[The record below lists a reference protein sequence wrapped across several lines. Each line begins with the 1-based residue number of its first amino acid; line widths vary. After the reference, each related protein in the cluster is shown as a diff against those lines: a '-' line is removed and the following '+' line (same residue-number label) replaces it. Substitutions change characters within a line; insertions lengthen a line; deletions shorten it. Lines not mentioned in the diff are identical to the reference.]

1 MKRIFIN
8 IISNFSYTGKMLKL
22 MWKSDKLYIIYLL
35 LDIIVYSIIPFT
47 NVYLV
52 QQSIHM
58 LETGAD
64 FHKYIP
70 IIVGL
75 IVGNLILNYIHNFL
89 NYKRDTHGSMISVI
103 LYKNVFVKTLNLDY
117 EKIIDKNVQE
127 MRELS
132 LRIIDN
138 SRFSTMTV
146 AFHNVVSSIIVITGI
161 SYLLAKIDFWILF
174 IVLVIVIVNSISVI
188 YRNKYERKVDID
200 INPIIRKIQYF
211 MGIGSNYSYVKEMKL
226 FSMNDN
232 VINEYVNLQ
241 KEMHKGVDKTRR
253 LSLFGYTIS
262 YISQAILNIVVYLY
276 LGYRVLVNKNLSITD
291 FSVFLAAVVNFN
303 GAIQRIVTAHLQI
316 NNNGQYLKDYFE
328 FMKINNIAE
337 EKSIKHDLIINK
349 NNIIEFKDVSY
360 RYPNQEKYAIKNI
373 SLKFNTGEKI
383 AIVGENGSSKTTLVM
398 LLMRMIDPTEGEI
411 LFNGINIKD
420 FKIDEYRKMF
430 STVFQDFKL
439 FAFTIK
445 DNVSA
450 MPNED
455 QENIDE
461 KVNNALSSVGLADKI
476 KSLPKGINTYIEQIY
491 DKEGILLSGGES
503 QRIAIARALYKDSPI
518 FILDEPTA
526 ALDPRVEYEIY
537 SKFEE
542 FTQNKTTLYI
552 THRLAS
558 TRFCNKIIVLRN
570 GEIIELGDHKELM
583 KMNGYYAELF
593 NMQAQYYIA
602 NTNETTNE

>member
-1 MKRIFIN
+1 MKKIFIN

-22 MWKSDKLYIIYLL
+22 MWKSDKQYIVYLL
-35 LDIIVYSIIPFT
+35 LDIIVWSIIPFV

-52 QQSIHM
+52 QESINM

-64 FHKYIP
+64 FQNYVP

-75 IVGNLILNYIHNFL
+75 VIGNLILNYCHNYL
-89 NYKRDTHGSMISVI
+89 NYKRDLHGSIISVI
-103 LYKNVFVKTLNLDY
+103 LYKNIFIKTLNLDY
-117 EKIIDKNVQE
+117 EKIIDKNIQE

-138 SRFSTMTV
+138 SRFSVMTV
-146 AFHNVVSSIIVITGI
+146 AFHNLVSSIIVITGI
-161 SYLLAKIDFWILF
+161 SYLLAQIDLWILF
-174 IVLVIVIVNSISVI
+174 IVLTIVIVNSISVI
-188 YRNKYERKVDID
+188 YRNRYERKVEID

-211 MGIGSNYSYVKEMKL
+211 MGIGSNYSYIKEMKL
-226 FSMNDN
+226 FSMNNN
-232 VINEYVNLQ
+232 VVNEYVNLQ
-241 KEMHKGVDKTRR
+241 KEMYKGVNKTRR

-262 YISQAILNIVVYLY
+262 HISQAILNIVIYLY
-276 LGYRVLVNKNLSITD
+276 LGYRVLVNKNLSIAE

-303 GAIQRIVTAHLQI
+303 GSIQRIFTSHLQI

-328 FMKINNIAE
+328 FMKINNIE
-337 EKSIKHDLIINK
+337 EDESVKQDLIVRK
-349 NNIIEFKDVSY
+349 YNIIEFKNVSY
-360 RYPNQEKYAIKNI
+360 RYPNQENYAIKNL
-373 SLKFNTGEKI
+373 SLKFNTGEKLS
-383 AIVGENGSSKTTLVM
+383 IVGENGSGKTTLVM

-411 LFNGINIKD
+411 LFNGINIKNL
-420 FKIDEYRKMF
+420 KIDEYRKLF

-445 DNVSA
+445 ENVSA
-450 MPNED
+450 LSSERRED
-455 QENIDE
+455 IDK
-461 KVNNALSSVGLADKI
+461 KVNKALYSIGLGEKI
-476 KSLPKGINTYIEQIY
+476 NSLPKGIYTYIEQIY

-503 QRIAIARALYKDSPI
+503 QRIAIARALYKDSQI

-542 FTQNKTTLYI
+542 FTQNKTILYI

-558 TRFCNKIIVLRN
+558 TKFCNKIVVLKK
-570 GEIIELGDHKELM
+570 GEVIELGTHNELM
-583 KMNGYYAELF
+583 KMNGYYSELF
-593 NMQAQYYIA
+593 NMQAQYYIEKSGKI
-602 NTNETTNE
+602 NE

>member
-1 MKRIFIN
+1 MKKIVIN

-22 MWKSDKLYIIYLL
+22 MWKSDKQYIVYLL
-35 LDIIVYSIIPFT
+35 LDIIVWSIIPFV

-52 QQSIHM
+52 QESINM

-64 FHKYIP
+64 FQNYVP

-75 IVGNLILNYIHNFL
+75 VIGNLILNYCHNYL
-89 NYKRDTHGSMISVI
+89 NYKRDLHGSIISVI
-103 LYKNVFVKTLNLDY
+103 LYKNIFIKTLNLDY
-117 EKIIDKNVQE
+117 EKIIDKNIQE

-138 SRFSTMTV
+138 SRFSVMTV
-146 AFHNVVSSIIVITGI
+146 AFHNLVSSIIVITGI
-161 SYLLAKIDFWILF
+161 SYLLAQIDLWILF
-174 IVLVIVIVNSISVI
+174 IVLTIVIVNSISVI
-188 YRNKYERKVDID
+188 YRNRYERKVEID

-211 MGIGSNYSYVKEMKL
+211 MGIGSNYSYIKEMKL
-226 FSMNDN
+226 FSMNNN
-232 VINEYVNLQ
+232 VVNEYVNLQ
-241 KEMHKGVDKTRR
+241 KEMYKGVNKTRR

-262 YISQAILNIVVYLY
+262 HISQAILNIVIYLY
-276 LGYRVLVNKNLSITD
+276 LGYRVLVNKNLSIAE

-303 GAIQRIVTAHLQI
+303 GSIQRIFTSHLQI

-328 FMKINNIAE
+328 FMKINNIE
-337 EKSIKHDLIINK
+337 EDESVKQDLIVRK
-349 NNIIEFKDVSY
+349 YNIIEFKNVSY
-360 RYPNQEKYAIKNI
+360 RYPNQENYAIKNL
-373 SLKFNTGEKI
+373 SLKFNTGEKLS
-383 AIVGENGSSKTTLVM
+383 IVGENGSGKTTLVM

-411 LFNGINIKD
+411 LFNGINIKNL
-420 FKIDEYRKMF
+420 KIDEYRKLF

-445 DNVSA
+445 ENVSA
-450 MPNED
+450 LSSERRED
-455 QENIDE
+455 IDK
-461 KVNNALSSVGLADKI
+461 KVNKALYSIGLGEKI
-476 KSLPKGINTYIEQIY
+476 NSLPKGIYTYIEQIY

-503 QRIAIARALYKDSPI
+503 QRIAIARALYKDSQI

-542 FTQNKTTLYI
+542 FTQNKTILYI

-558 TRFCNKIIVLRN
+558 TKFCNKIVVLKK
-570 GEIIELGDHKELM
+570 GEVIELGTHNELM
-583 KMNGYYAELF
+583 KMNGKKLKENKVRLTVLMILVM
-593 NMQAQYYIA
+593 NI
-602 NTNETTNE
+602 

>member
-1 MKRIFIN
+1 MKKIFIN

-22 MWKSDKLYIIYLL
+22 MWKSDKQYIVYLL
-35 LDIIVYSIIPFT
+35 LDIIVWSIIPFV

-52 QQSIHM
+52 QESINM

-64 FHKYIP
+64 FQNYVP

-75 IVGNLILNYIHNFL
+75 VIGNLILNYCHNYL
-89 NYKRDTHGSMISVI
+89 NYKRDLHGSIISVI
-103 LYKNVFVKTLNLDY
+103 LYKNIFVKTLNLDY
-117 EKIIDKNVQE
+117 EKIIDKNIQE

-138 SRFSTMTV
+138 SRFSVMTV
-146 AFHNVVSSIIVITGI
+146 AFHNLVSSIIVITGI
-161 SYLLAKIDFWILF
+161 SYLLAQIDLWILF
-174 IVLVIVIVNSISVI
+174 IVLTIVIVNSISVI
-188 YRNKYERKVDID
+188 YRNRYERKVEID

-211 MGIGSNYSYVKEMKL
+211 MGIGSNYSYIKEMKL
-226 FSMNDN
+226 FSMNNN
-232 VINEYVNLQ
+232 VVNEYVNLQ
-241 KEMHKGVDKTRR
+241 KEMYKGVNKTRR

-262 YISQAILNIVVYLY
+262 HISQAILNIVIYLY
-276 LGYRVLVNKNLSITD
+276 LGYRVLVNKNLSIAE

-303 GAIQRIVTAHLQI
+303 GSIQRIFTSHLQI

-328 FMKINNIAE
+328 FMKINNIE
-337 EKSIKHDLIINK
+337 EDESVKQDLIVRK
-349 NNIIEFKDVSY
+349 YNIIEFKNVSY
-360 RYPNQEKYAIKNI
+360 RYPNQENYAIKNL
-373 SLKFNTGEKI
+373 SLKFNTGEKLS
-383 AIVGENGSSKTTLVM
+383 IVGENGSGKTTLVM

-411 LFNGINIKD
+411 LFNGINIKNL
-420 FKIDEYRKMF
+420 KIDEYRKLF

-445 DNVSA
+445 ENVSA
-450 MPNED
+450 LSSERRED
-455 QENIDE
+455 IDK
-461 KVNNALSSVGLADKI
+461 KVNKALYSIGLGEKI
-476 KSLPKGINTYIEQIY
+476 NSLPKGIYTYIEQIY

-542 FTQNKTTLYI
+542 FTQNKTILYI

-558 TRFCNKIIVLRN
+558 TKFCNKIVVLKK
-570 GEIIELGDHKELM
+570 GEVIELGTHNELM
-583 KMNGYYAELF
+583 KMNGYYSELF
-593 NMQAQYYIA
+593 NMQAQYYIEKSG
-602 NTNETTNE
+602 TNNG

>member
-1 MKRIFIN
+1 MKKIFIN

-22 MWKSDKLYIIYLL
+22 MWKSDKQYIVYLL
-35 LDIIVYSIIPFT
+35 LDIIVWSIIPFV

-52 QQSIHM
+52 QESINM

-64 FHKYIP
+64 FQNYVP

-75 IVGNLILNYIHNFL
+75 VIGNLILNYCHNYL
-89 NYKRDTHGSMISVI
+89 NYKRDLHGSIISVI
-103 LYKNVFVKTLNLDY
+103 LYKNIFIKTLNLDY
-117 EKIIDKNVQE
+117 EKIIDKNIQE

-138 SRFSTMTV
+138 SRFSVMTV
-146 AFHNVVSSIIVITGI
+146 AFHNLVSSIIVITGI
-161 SYLLAKIDFWILF
+161 SYLLAQIDLWILF
-174 IVLVIVIVNSISVI
+174 IVLTIVIVNSISVI
-188 YRNKYERKVDID
+188 YRNRYERKVEID

-211 MGIGSNYSYVKEMKL
+211 MGIGSNYSYIKEMKL
-226 FSMNDN
+226 FSMNNN
-232 VINEYVNLQ
+232 VVNEYVNLQ
-241 KEMHKGVDKTRR
+241 KKMYKGVNKTRR

-262 YISQAILNIVVYLY
+262 HISQAILNIVIYLY
-276 LGYRVLVNKNLSITD
+276 LGYRVLVNKNLSIAE

-303 GAIQRIVTAHLQI
+303 GSIQRIFTSHLQI

-328 FMKINNIAE
+328 FMKINNIE
-337 EKSIKHDLIINK
+337 EDESVKQDLIVRK
-349 NNIIEFKDVSY
+349 YNIIEFKNVSY
-360 RYPNQEKYAIKNI
+360 RYPNQENYAIKNL
-373 SLKFNTGEKI
+373 SLKFNTGEKLS
-383 AIVGENGSSKTTLVM
+383 IVGENGSGKTTLVM

-411 LFNGINIKD
+411 LFNGINIKNL
-420 FKIDEYRKMF
+420 KIDEYRKLF

-445 DNVSA
+445 ENVSA
-450 MPNED
+450 LSSERRED
-455 QENIDE
+455 IDK
-461 KVNNALSSVGLADKI
+461 KVNKALYSIGLGEKI
-476 KSLPKGINTYIEQIY
+476 NSLPKGIYTYIEQIY

-542 FTQNKTTLYI
+542 FTQNKTILYI

-558 TRFCNKIIVLRN
+558 TKFCNKIVVLKK
-570 GEIIELGDHKELM
+570 GEVIELGTHNELM
-583 KMNGYYAELF
+583 KMNGYYSELF
-593 NMQAQYYIA
+593 NMQAQYYIEKSG
-602 NTNETTNE
+602 TNNE

>member
-1 MKRIFIN
+1 MKKIFIN

-22 MWKSDKLYIIYLL
+22 MWKSDKQYIVYLL
-35 LDIIVYSIIPFT
+35 LDIIVWSIIPFV

-52 QQSIHM
+52 QESINM

-64 FHKYIP
+64 FQNYVP

-75 IVGNLILNYIHNFL
+75 VIGNLILNYCHNYL
-89 NYKRDTHGSMISVI
+89 NYKRDLHGSIISVI
-103 LYKNVFVKTLNLDY
+103 LYKNIFIKTLNLDY
-117 EKIIDKNVQE
+117 EKIIDKNIQE

-138 SRFSTMTV
+138 SRFSVMTV
-146 AFHNVVSSIIVITGI
+146 AFHNLVSSIIVITGI
-161 SYLLAKIDFWILF
+161 SYLLAQIDLWILF
-174 IVLVIVIVNSISVI
+174 IVLTIVIVNSISVI
-188 YRNKYERKVDID
+188 YRNRYERKVEID

-211 MGIGSNYSYVKEMKL
+211 MGIGSNYSYIKEMKL
-226 FSMNDN
+226 FSMNNN
-232 VINEYVNLQ
+232 VVNEYVNLQ
-241 KEMHKGVDKTRR
+241 KEMYKGVNKTRR

-262 YISQAILNIVVYLY
+262 HISQAILNIVIYLY
-276 LGYRVLVNKNLSITD
+276 LGYRVLVNKNLSIAE

-303 GAIQRIVTAHLQI
+303 GSIQRIFTSHLQI

-328 FMKINNIAE
+328 FMKINNIE
-337 EKSIKHDLIINK
+337 EDESVKQDLIVRK
-349 NNIIEFKDVSY
+349 YNIIEFKNVSY
-360 RYPNQEKYAIKNI
+360 RYPNQENYAIKNL
-373 SLKFNTGEKI
+373 SLKFNTGEKLS
-383 AIVGENGSSKTTLVM
+383 IVGENGSGKTTLVM

-411 LFNGINIKD
+411 LFNGINIKNL
-420 FKIDEYRKMF
+420 KIDEYRKLF

-445 DNVSA
+445 ENVSA
-450 MPNED
+450 LSSERRED
-455 QENIDE
+455 IDK
-461 KVNNALSSVGLADKI
+461 KVNKALYSIGLGEKI
-476 KSLPKGINTYIEQIY
+476 NSLPKGIYTYIEQIY

-503 QRIAIARALYKDSPI
+503 QRIAIARALYKDSQI

-542 FTQNKTTLYI
+542 FTQNKTILYI

-558 TRFCNKIIVLRN
+558 TKFCNKIVVLKK
-570 GEIIELGDHKELM
+570 GEVIELGTHNELM
-583 KMNGYYAELF
+583 KMNGYYSELF
-593 NMQAQYYIA
+593 NMQAQYYIEKSG
-602 NTNETTNE
+602 NNNE

>member
-1 MKRIFIN
+1 MKKIFIN

-22 MWKSDKLYIIYLL
+22 MWKSDKQYIVYLL
-35 LDIIVYSIIPFT
+35 LDIIVWSIIPFV

-52 QQSIHM
+52 QESINM

-64 FHKYIP
+64 FQNYVP

-75 IVGNLILNYIHNFL
+75 VIGNLILNYCHNYL
-89 NYKRDTHGSMISVI
+89 NYKRDLHGSIISVI
-103 LYKNVFVKTLNLDY
+103 LYKNIFVKTLNLDY
-117 EKIIDKNVQE
+117 EKIIDKNIQE

-138 SRFSTMTV
+138 NRFSVMTV
-146 AFHNVVSSIIVITGI
+146 AFHNLVSSIIVITGI
-161 SYLLAKIDFWILF
+161 SYLLAQIDLWILF
-174 IVLVIVIVNSISVI
+174 IVLTIVIVNSISVI
-188 YRNKYERKVDID
+188 YRNRYERKVEID

-211 MGIGSNYSYVKEMKL
+211 MGIGSNYSYIKEMKL
-226 FSMNDN
+226 FSMNNN
-232 VINEYVNLQ
+232 VVNEYVNLQ
-241 KEMHKGVDKTRR
+241 KEMYKGVNKTRR

-262 YISQAILNIVVYLY
+262 HISQAILNIVIYLY
-276 LGYRVLVNKNLSITD
+276 LGYRVLVNKNLSIAE

-303 GAIQRIVTAHLQI
+303 GSIQRIFTSHLQI

-328 FMKINNIAE
+328 FMKINNIE
-337 EKSIKHDLIINK
+337 EDESVKQDLIVRK
-349 NNIIEFKDVSY
+349 HNIIEFKNVSY
-360 RYPNQEKYAIKNI
+360 RYPNQENYAIKNL
-373 SLKFNTGEKI
+373 SLKFNTGEKLS
-383 AIVGENGSSKTTLVM
+383 IVGENGSGKTTLVM

-411 LFNGINIKD
+411 LFNGINIKNL
-420 FKIDEYRKMF
+420 KIDKYRKLF

-445 DNVSA
+445 ENVSA
-450 MPNED
+450 LSSERCED
-455 QENIDE
+455 IDK
-461 KVNNALSSVGLADKI
+461 KVNKALYSIGLGEKI
-476 KSLPKGINTYIEQIY
+476 NSLPKGIYTYIEQIY

-542 FTQNKTTLYI
+542 FTQNKTILYI

-558 TRFCNKIIVLRN
+558 TKFCNKIVVLKK
-570 GEIIELGDHKELM
+570 GEVIELGTHNELM
-583 KMNGYYAELF
+583 KMNGYYSELF
-593 NMQAQYYIA
+593 NMQAQYYIEKSG
-602 NTNETTNE
+602 TNNE

>member
-1 MKRIFIN
+1 MKKIFIN

-22 MWKSDKLYIIYLL
+22 MWKSDKQYIVYLL
-35 LDIIVYSIIPFT
+35 LDIIVWSIIPFV

-52 QQSIHM
+52 QESINM

-64 FHKYIP
+64 FQNYVP

-75 IVGNLILNYIHNFL
+75 VIGNLILNYCHNYL
-89 NYKRDTHGSMISVI
+89 NYKRDLHGSIISVI
-103 LYKNVFVKTLNLDY
+103 LYKNIFVKTLNLDY
-117 EKIIDKNVQE
+117 EKIIDKNIQE

-132 LRIIDN
+132 LRINDN
-138 SRFSTMTV
+138 NRFSVMTV
-146 AFHNVVSSIIVITGI
+146 AFHNLVSSIIVITGI
-161 SYLLAKIDFWILF
+161 SYLLAQIDLWILF
-174 IVLVIVIVNSISVI
+174 IVLTIVIVNSISVI
-188 YRNKYERKVDID
+188 YRNRYERKVEID

-211 MGIGSNYSYVKEMKL
+211 MGIGSNYSYIKEMKL
-226 FSMNDN
+226 FSMNNN
-232 VINEYVNLQ
+232 VVNEYVNLQ
-241 KEMHKGVDKTRR
+241 KEMYKGVNKTRR

-262 YISQAILNIVVYLY
+262 HISQAILNIVIYLY
-276 LGYRVLVNKNLSITD
+276 LGYRVLVNKNLSIAE

-303 GAIQRIVTAHLQI
+303 GSIQRIFTSHLQI

-328 FMKINNIAE
+328 FMKINNIE
-337 EKSIKHDLIINK
+337 EDESVKQDLIVRK
-349 NNIIEFKDVSY
+349 HNIIEFKNVSY
-360 RYPNQEKYAIKNI
+360 RYPNQENYAIKNL
-373 SLKFNTGEKI
+373 SLKFNTGEKLS
-383 AIVGENGSSKTTLVM
+383 IVGENGSGKTTLVM

-411 LFNGINIKD
+411 LFNGINIKNL
-420 FKIDEYRKMF
+420 KIDEYRKLF

-445 DNVSA
+445 ENVSA
-450 MPNED
+450 LSSERCED
-455 QENIDE
+455 IEK
-461 KVNNALSSVGLADKI
+461 KVNKALYSIGLGEKI
-476 KSLPKGINTYIEQIY
+476 NSLPKGIYTYIEQIY

-542 FTQNKTTLYI
+542 FTQNKTILYI

-558 TRFCNKIIVLRN
+558 TKFCNKIVVLKK
-570 GEIIELGDHKELM
+570 GEVIELGTHNELM
-583 KMNGYYAELF
+583 KMNGYYSELF
-593 NMQAQYYIA
+593 NMQAQYYIEKSG
-602 NTNETTNE
+602 TNNE

>member
-1 MKRIFIN
+1 MKKIFIN

-22 MWKSDKLYIIYLL
+22 MWKSDKQYIVYLL
-35 LDIIVYSIIPFT
+35 LDIIVWSIIPFV

-52 QQSIHM
+52 QESINM

-64 FHKYIP
+64 FQNYVP

-75 IVGNLILNYIHNFL
+75 VIGNLILNYCHNYL
-89 NYKRDTHGSMISVI
+89 NYKRDLHGSIISVI
-103 LYKNVFVKTLNLDY
+103 LYKNIFVKTLNLDY
-117 EKIIDKNVQE
+117 EKIIDKNIQE

-138 SRFSTMTV
+138 SRFSVMTV
-146 AFHNVVSSIIVITGI
+146 AFHNLVSSIFVITGI
-161 SYLLAKIDFWILF
+161 SYLLAQIDLWILF
-174 IVLVIVIVNSISVI
+174 IVLTIVIVNSISVI
-188 YRNKYERKVDID
+188 YRNRYERKVEID

-211 MGIGSNYSYVKEMKL
+211 MGIGSNYSYIKEMKL
-226 FSMNDN
+226 FSMNNN
-232 VINEYVNLQ
+232 VVNEYVNLQ
-241 KEMHKGVDKTRR
+241 KEMYKGVNKTRR

-262 YISQAILNIVVYLY
+262 HISQAILNIVIYLY
-276 LGYRVLVNKNLSITD
+276 LGYRVLVNKNLSIAE

-303 GAIQRIVTAHLQI
+303 GSIQRIFTSHLQI

-328 FMKINNIAE
+328 FMKINNIE
-337 EKSIKHDLIINK
+337 EDESVKQDLIVRK
-349 NNIIEFKDVSY
+349 HNIIEFKNVSY
-360 RYPNQEKYAIKNI
+360 RYPNQENYAIKNL
-373 SLKFNTGEKI
+373 SLKFNTGEKLS
-383 AIVGENGSSKTTLVM
+383 IVGENGSGKTTLVM

-411 LFNGINIKD
+411 LFNGINIKNL
-420 FKIDEYRKMF
+420 KIDEYRKLF

-445 DNVSA
+445 ENVSA
-450 MPNED
+450 LSSERRED
-455 QENIDE
+455 IDK
-461 KVNNALSSVGLADKI
+461 KVNKALYSIGLGEKI
-476 KSLPKGINTYIEQIY
+476 NSLPKGIYTYIEQIY

-542 FTQNKTTLYI
+542 FTQNKTILYI

-558 TRFCNKIIVLRN
+558 TKFCNKIVVLKK
-570 GEIIELGDHKELM
+570 GEVIELGTHNELM
-583 KMNGYYAELF
+583 KMNGYYSELF
-593 NMQAQYYIA
+593 NMQAQYYIEKSV
-602 NTNETTNE
+602 TNNE

>member
-1 MKRIFIN
+1 MKKIFIN

-22 MWKSDKLYIIYLL
+22 MWKSDKQYIVYLL
-35 LDIIVYSIIPFT
+35 LDIIVWSIIPFV

-52 QQSIHM
+52 QESINM

-64 FHKYIP
+64 FQNYVP

-75 IVGNLILNYIHNFL
+75 VIGNLILNYCHNYL
-89 NYKRDTHGSMISVI
+89 NYKRDLHGSIISVI
-103 LYKNVFVKTLNLDY
+103 LYKNIFVKTLNLDY
-117 EKIIDKNVQE
+117 EKIIDKNIQE

-138 SRFSTMTV
+138 SRFSVMTV
-146 AFHNVVSSIIVITGI
+146 AFHNLVSSINVITGI
-161 SYLLAKIDFWILF
+161 SYLLAQIDLWILF
-174 IVLVIVIVNSISVI
+174 IVLTIVIVNSISVI
-188 YRNKYERKVDID
+188 YRNRYERKVEID

-211 MGIGSNYSYVKEMKL
+211 MGIGSNYSYIKEMKL
-226 FSMNDN
+226 FSMNNN
-232 VINEYVNLQ
+232 VVNEYVNLQ
-241 KEMHKGVDKTRR
+241 KEMYKGVNKTRR

-262 YISQAILNIVVYLY
+262 HISQAILNIVIYLY
-276 LGYRVLVNKNLSITD
+276 LGYRVLVNKNLSIAE

-303 GAIQRIVTAHLQI
+303 GSIQRIFTSHLQI

-328 FMKINNIAE
+328 FMKINNIE
-337 EKSIKHDLIINK
+337 EDESVKQDLIVRK
-349 NNIIEFKDVSY
+349 HNIIEFKNVSY
-360 RYPNQEKYAIKNI
+360 RYPNQENYAIKNL
-373 SLKFNTGEKI
+373 SLKFNTGEKLS
-383 AIVGENGSSKTTLVM
+383 IVGENGSGKTTLVM

-411 LFNGINIKD
+411 LFNGINIKNL
-420 FKIDEYRKMF
+420 KIDEYRKLF

-445 DNVSA
+445 ENVSA
-450 MPNED
+450 LSSERRED
-455 QENIDE
+455 IDK
-461 KVNNALSSVGLADKI
+461 KVNKALYSIGLGEKI
-476 KSLPKGINTYIEQIY
+476 NSLPKGIYTYIEQIY

-542 FTQNKTTLYI
+542 FTQNKTILYI

-558 TRFCNKIIVLRN
+558 TKFCNKIVVLKK
-570 GEIIELGDHKELM
+570 GEVIELGTHNELM
-583 KMNGYYAELF
+583 KMNGYYSELF
-593 NMQAQYYIA
+593 NMQAQYYIEKSG
-602 NTNETTNE
+602 TNNE

>member
-1 MKRIFIN
+1 MKKIFIN

-22 MWKSDKLYIIYLL
+22 MWKSDKQYIVYLL
-35 LDIIVYSIIPFT
+35 LDIIVWSIIPFV

-52 QQSIHM
+52 QESINM

-64 FHKYIP
+64 FQNYVP

-75 IVGNLILNYIHNFL
+75 VIGNLILNYCHNYL
-89 NYKRDTHGSMISVI
+89 NYKRDLHGSIISVI

-117 EKIIDKNVQE
+117 EKIIDKNIQE

-138 SRFSTMTV
+138 SRFSVMTV
-146 AFHNVVSSIIVITGI
+146 AFHNLVSSIIVITGI
-161 SYLLAKIDFWILF
+161 SYLLAQIDLWILF
-174 IVLVIVIVNSISVI
+174 IVLTIVIVNSISVI
-188 YRNKYERKVDID
+188 YRNRYERKVEID

-211 MGIGSNYSYVKEMKL
+211 MGIGSNYSYIKEMKL
-226 FSMNDN
+226 FSMNNN
-232 VINEYVNLQ
+232 VVNEYVNLQ
-241 KEMHKGVDKTRR
+241 KEMYKGVNKTRR

-262 YISQAILNIVVYLY
+262 HISQAILNIVIYLY
-276 LGYRVLVNKNLSITD
+276 LGYRVLVNKNLSIAE

-303 GAIQRIVTAHLQI
+303 GSIQRIFTSHLQI

-328 FMKINNIAE
+328 FMKINNIE
-337 EKSIKHDLIINK
+337 EDESVKQDLIVRK
-349 NNIIEFKDVSY
+349 HNIIEFKNVSY
-360 RYPNQEKYAIKNI
+360 RYPNQENYAIKNL
-373 SLKFNTGEKI
+373 SLKFNTGEKLS
-383 AIVGENGSSKTTLVM
+383 IVGENGSGKTTLVM

-411 LFNGINIKD
+411 LFNGINIKNL
-420 FKIDEYRKMF
+420 KIDEYRKLF

-445 DNVSA
+445 ENVSA
-450 MPNED
+450 LSSERRED
-455 QENIDE
+455 IDK
-461 KVNNALSSVGLADKI
+461 KVNKALYSIGLGEKI
-476 KSLPKGINTYIEQIY
+476 NSLPKGIYTYIEQIY

-542 FTQNKTTLYI
+542 FTQNKTILYI

-558 TRFCNKIIVLRN
+558 TKFCNKIVVLKK
-570 GEIIELGDHKELM
+570 GEVIELGTHNELM
-583 KMNGYYAELF
+583 KMNGYYSELF
-593 NMQAQYYIA
+593 NMQAQYYIEKSG
-602 NTNETTNE
+602 TNNE

>member
-1 MKRIFIN
+1 MKKIFIN

-22 MWKSDKLYIIYLL
+22 MWKSDKQYIVYLL
-35 LDIIVYSIIPFT
+35 LDIIVWSIIPFV

-52 QQSIHM
+52 QESINM

-64 FHKYIP
+64 FQNYVP

-75 IVGNLILNYIHNFL
+75 VIGNLILNYCHNYL
-89 NYKRDTHGSMISVI
+89 NYKRDLHGSIISVI
-103 LYKNVFVKTLNLDY
+103 LYKNIFVKTLNLDY
-117 EKIIDKNVQE
+117 EKIIDKNIQE

-138 SRFSTMTV
+138 NRFFVMTV
-146 AFHNVVSSIIVITGI
+146 AFHNLVSSIIVITGI
-161 SYLLAKIDFWILF
+161 SYLLAQIDLWILF
-174 IVLVIVIVNSISVI
+174 IVLTIVIVNSISVI
-188 YRNKYERKVDID
+188 YRNRYERKVEID

-211 MGIGSNYSYVKEMKL
+211 MGIGSNYSYIKEMKL
-226 FSMNDN
+226 FSMNNN
-232 VINEYVNLQ
+232 VVNEYVNLQ
-241 KEMHKGVDKTRR
+241 KEMYKGVNKTRR

-262 YISQAILNIVVYLY
+262 HISQAILNIVIYLY
-276 LGYRVLVNKNLSITD
+276 LGYRVLVNKNLSIAE

-303 GAIQRIVTAHLQI
+303 GSIQRIFTSHLQI

-328 FMKINNIAE
+328 FMKINNIE
-337 EKSIKHDLIINK
+337 EDESVKQDLIVRK
-349 NNIIEFKDVSY
+349 HNIIEFKNVSY
-360 RYPNQEKYAIKNI
+360 RYPNQENYAIKNL
-373 SLKFNTGEKI
+373 SLKFNTGEKLS
-383 AIVGENGSSKTTLVM
+383 IVGENGSGKTTLVM

-411 LFNGINIKD
+411 LFNGINIKNL
-420 FKIDEYRKMF
+420 KIDEYRKLF

-445 DNVSA
+445 ENVSA
-450 MPNED
+450 LSSERCED
-455 QENIDE
+455 IEK
-461 KVNNALSSVGLADKI
+461 KVNKALYSIGLGEKI
-476 KSLPKGINTYIEQIY
+476 NSLPKGIYTYIEQIY

-542 FTQNKTTLYI
+542 FTQNKTILYI

-558 TRFCNKIIVLRN
+558 TKFCNKIVVLKK
-570 GEIIELGDHKELM
+570 GEVIELGTHNELM
-583 KMNGYYAELF
+583 KMNGYYSELF
-593 NMQAQYYIA
+593 NMQAQYYIEKSG
-602 NTNETTNE
+602 TNNE

>member
-1 MKRIFIN
+1 MKKIFIN

-22 MWKSDKLYIIYLL
+22 MWKSDKQYIVYLL
-35 LDIIVYSIIPFT
+35 LDIIVWSIIPFV

-52 QQSIHM
+52 QESINM

-64 FHKYIP
+64 FQNYVP

-75 IVGNLILNYIHNFL
+75 VIGNLILNYCHNYL
-89 NYKRDTHGSMISVI
+89 NYKRDLHGSIISVI
-103 LYKNVFVKTLNLDY
+103 LYKNIFIKTLNLDY
-117 EKIIDKNVQE
+117 EKIIDKNIQE

-138 SRFSTMTV
+138 SRFSVMTV
-146 AFHNVVSSIIVITGI
+146 AFHNLVSSIIVITGI
-161 SYLLAKIDFWILF
+161 SYLLAQIDLWILF
-174 IVLVIVIVNSISVI
+174 IVLTIVIVNSISVI
-188 YRNKYERKVDID
+188 YRNRYERKVEID

-211 MGIGSNYSYVKEMKL
+211 MGIGSNYSYIKEMKL
-226 FSMNDN
+226 FSMNNN
-232 VINEYVNLQ
+232 VVNEYVNLQ
-241 KEMHKGVDKTRR
+241 KEMYKGVNKTRR

-262 YISQAILNIVVYLY
+262 HISQAILNIVIYLY
-276 LGYRVLVNKNLSITD
+276 LGYRVLVNKNLSIAE

-303 GAIQRIVTAHLQI
+303 GSIQRIFTSHLQI

-328 FMKINNIAE
+328 FMKINNIE
-337 EKSIKHDLIINK
+337 EDESVKQDLIVRK
-349 NNIIEFKDVSY
+349 YNIIEFKNVSY
-360 RYPNQEKYAIKNI
+360 RYPNQENYAIKNL
-373 SLKFNTGEKI
+373 SLKFNTGEKLS
-383 AIVGENGSSKTTLVM
+383 IVGENGSGKTTLVM

-411 LFNGINIKD
+411 LFNGINIKNL
-420 FKIDEYRKMF
+420 KIDEYRKLF

-445 DNVSA
+445 ENVSA
-450 MPNED
+450 LSSERRED
-455 QENIDE
+455 IDK
-461 KVNNALSSVGLADKI
+461 KVNKALYSIGLGEKI
-476 KSLPKGINTYIEQIY
+476 NSLPKGIYTYIEQIY
-491 DKEGILLSGGES
+491 DKDGILLSGGES

-542 FTQNKTTLYI
+542 FTQNKTILYI

-558 TRFCNKIIVLRN
+558 TKFCNKIVVLKK
-570 GEIIELGDHKELM
+570 GEVIELGTHNELM
-583 KMNGYYAELF
+583 KMNGYYSELF
-593 NMQAQYYIA
+593 NMQAQYYIEKSG
-602 NTNETTNE
+602 TNNE

>member
-1 MKRIFIN
+1 MKKIFIN

-22 MWKSDKLYIIYLL
+22 MWKSDKQYIVYLL
-35 LDIIVYSIIPFT
+35 LDIIVWSIIPFV

-52 QQSIHM
+52 QESINM

-64 FHKYIP
+64 FQNYVP

-75 IVGNLILNYIHNFL
+75 VIGNLILNYCHNYL
-89 NYKRDTHGSMISVI
+89 NYKRDLHGSIISVI
-103 LYKNVFVKTLNLDY
+103 LYKNIFIKTLNLDY
-117 EKIIDKNVQE
+117 EKIIDKNIQE

-138 SRFSTMTV
+138 SRFSVMTV
-146 AFHNVVSSIIVITGI
+146 AFHNLVSSIIVITGI
-161 SYLLAKIDFWILF
+161 SYLLAQIDLWILF
-174 IVLVIVIVNSISVI
+174 IVLTIVIVNSISVI
-188 YRNKYERKVDID
+188 YRNRYERKVEID

-211 MGIGSNYSYVKEMKL
+211 MGIGSNYSYIKEMKL
-226 FSMNDN
+226 FSMNNN
-232 VINEYVNLQ
+232 VVNEYVNLQ
-241 KEMHKGVDKTRR
+241 KEMYKGVNKTRR

-262 YISQAILNIVVYLY
+262 HISQAILNIVIYLY
-276 LGYRVLVNKNLSITD
+276 LGYRVLVNKNLSIAE

-303 GAIQRIVTAHLQI
+303 GSIQRIFTSHLQI

-328 FMKINNIAE
+328 FMKINNIE
-337 EKSIKHDLIINK
+337 EDESVKQDLIVRK
-349 NNIIEFKDVSY
+349 YNIIEFKNVSY
-360 RYPNQEKYAIKNI
+360 RYPNQENYAIKNL
-373 SLKFNTGEKI
+373 SLKFNTGEKLS
-383 AIVGENGSSKTTLVM
+383 IVGENGSGKTTLVM

-411 LFNGINIKD
+411 LFNGINIKNL
-420 FKIDEYRKMF
+420 KIDEYRKLF

-445 DNVSA
+445 ENVSA
-450 MPNED
+450 LSSERRED
-455 QENIDE
+455 IDK
-461 KVNNALSSVGLADKI
+461 KVNKALYSIGLGEKI
-476 KSLPKGINTYIEQIY
+476 NSLPKGIYTYIEQIY

-503 QRIAIARALYKDSPI
+503 QRIAIARALYKDSQI

-542 FTQNKTTLYI
+542 FTQNKTILYI

-558 TRFCNKIIVLRN
+558 TKFCNKIVVLKK
-570 GEIIELGDHKELM
+570 GEVIELGTHNELM
-583 KMNGYYAELF
+583 KMNGYYSELF
-593 NMQAQYYIA
+593 NMQAQYYIEKSG
-602 NTNETTNE
+602 TNNE

>member
-1 MKRIFIN
+1 MKKIFIN

-22 MWKSDKLYIIYLL
+22 MWKSDKQYIVYLL
-35 LDIIVYSIIPFT
+35 LDIIVWSIIPFV

-52 QQSIHM
+52 QESINM

-64 FHKYIP
+64 FQNYVP

-75 IVGNLILNYIHNFL
+75 VIGNLILNYCHNYL
-89 NYKRDTHGSMISVI
+89 NYKRDLHGSIISVI
-103 LYKNVFVKTLNLDY
+103 LYKNIFVKTLNLDY
-117 EKIIDKNVQE
+117 EKIIDKNIQE

-138 SRFSTMTV
+138 SRFSVMTV
-146 AFHNVVSSIIVITGI
+146 AFHNLVSSIIVITGI
-161 SYLLAKIDFWILF
+161 SYLLAQIDLWILF
-174 IVLVIVIVNSISVI
+174 IVLTIVIVNSISVI
-188 YRNKYERKVDID
+188 YRNRYERKVEID

-211 MGIGSNYSYVKEMKL
+211 MGIGSNYSYIKEMKL
-226 FSMNDN
+226 FSMNNN
-232 VINEYVNLQ
+232 VVNEYVNLQ
-241 KEMHKGVDKTRR
+241 KEMYKGVNKTRR

-262 YISQAILNIVVYLY
+262 HISQAILNIVIYLY
-276 LGYRVLVNKNLSITD
+276 LGYRVLVNKNLSIAE

-303 GAIQRIVTAHLQI
+303 GSIQRIFTSHLQI

-328 FMKINNIAE
+328 FMKINNIE
-337 EKSIKHDLIINK
+337 EDESVKQDLIVRK
-349 NNIIEFKDVSY
+349 HNIIEFKNVSY
-360 RYPNQEKYAIKNI
+360 RYPNQENYAIKNL
-373 SLKFNTGEKI
+373 SLKFNTGEKLS
-383 AIVGENGSSKTTLVM
+383 IVGENGSGKTTLVM

-411 LFNGINIKD
+411 LFNGINIKNL
-420 FKIDEYRKMF
+420 KIDEYRKLF

-445 DNVSA
+445 ENVSA
-450 MPNED
+450 LSSERRED
-455 QENIDE
+455 IDK
-461 KVNNALSSVGLADKI
+461 KVNKALYSIGLGEKI
-476 KSLPKGINTYIEQIY
+476 NSLPKGIYTYIEQIY

-542 FTQNKTTLYI
+542 FTQNKTILYI

-558 TRFCNKIIVLRN
+558 TKFCNKIVVLKK
-570 GEIIELGDHKELM
+570 GEVIELGTHNELM
-583 KMNGYYAELF
+583 KMNGYYSELF
-593 NMQAQYYIA
+593 NMQAQYYIEKSG
-602 NTNETTNE
+602 TNNE

>member
-1 MKRIFIN
+1 MKKIFIN
-8 IISNFSYTGKMLKL
+8 IISNLSYTSKMLKL

-35 LDIIVYSIIPFT
+35 LDIIVWSIIPFI

-52 QQSIHM
+52 HESIKM
-58 LETGAD
+58 LETGTN
-64 FHKYIP
+64 FQKYIP

-75 IVGNLILNYIHNFL
+75 IIGNLVSNCIHNYL
-89 NYKRDTHGSMISVI
+89 NYKRDLHGSMISVI
-103 LYKNVFVKTLNLDY
+103 LYKNIFVKTLNLDY

-138 SRFSTMTV
+138 SRFSTMTI

-174 IVLVIVIVNSISVI
+174 IVLVIVIVNSISVM
-188 YRNKYERKVDID
+188 YRNKYERQVNID

-211 MGIGSNYSYVKEMKL
+211 MGIGSNYSYIKEMKL
-226 FSMNDN
+226 FSMNNN

-262 YISQAILNIVVYLY
+262 HISQAILNIVIYLY
-276 LGYRVLVNKNLSITD
+276 LGYRVLVNKDLSIAE

-303 GAIQRIVTAHLQI
+303 GAIQSIVTSHLQI

-328 FMKINNIAE
+328 FMKI
-337 EKSIKHDLIINK
+337 KSIVEDESIKQDLIIK
-349 NNIIEFKDVSY
+349 EQSIIEFKNVSY
-360 RYPNQEKYAIKNI
+360 RYPNQESYAIKNL
-373 SLKFNTGEKI
+373 SLKFNTGEKL
-383 AIVGENGSSKTTLVM
+383 AIVGENGSGKTTLVM

-411 LFNGINIKD
+411 LFNGINIKY

-450 MPNED
+450 LSNES
-455 QENIDE
+455 QETIDV
-461 KVNNALSSVGLADKI
+461 KVNNALSSIGLGEKI
-476 KSLPKGINTYIEQIY
+476 NSLSKGINTYIEQIY
-491 DKEGILLSGGES
+491 DKEGVLLSGGES
-503 QRIAIARALYKDSPI
+503 QRVAIARALYKDSPI

-558 TRFCNKIIVLRN
+558 TRFCNKIVVLKE
-570 GEIIELGDHKELM
+570 GKITELGSHRELL
-583 KMNGYYAELF
+583 KMNGYYSELF
-593 NMQAQYYIA
+593 NMQAQYYIEKS
-602 NTNETTNE
+602 NGTNNE